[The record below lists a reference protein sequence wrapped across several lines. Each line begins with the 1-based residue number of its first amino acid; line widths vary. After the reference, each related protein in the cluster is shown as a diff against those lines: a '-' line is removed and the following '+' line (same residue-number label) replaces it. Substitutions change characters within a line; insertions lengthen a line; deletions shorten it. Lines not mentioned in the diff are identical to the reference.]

1 MEVVRRWQP
10 YQSTEV
16 IVIMLLLIQE
26 VVRVSPI
33 FNATQ
38 VAATE
43 LMVMEARYVMKDE
56 LYRLN
61 LDKVVRAMTVV
72 MLDKE

>member
-1 MEVVRRWQP
+1 M
-10 YQSTEV
+10 
-16 IVIMLLLIQE
+16 
-26 VVRVSPI
+26 VRVSPI

-72 MLDKE
+72 MPDTE